1 MERSRYTAFKMK
13 FLTGMIVLLISGST
27 ARAQFD
33 ESAFRQAL
41 KVKRNVYL
49 PEGAF
54 SGGDRLISDVK
65 ISGVRIA
72 ANPAGYDR
80 VVVDFSKSDRPPFF
94 LVENDPSNQRVTVTV
109 YGRIKT
115 DFSTQTAIQA
125 ARKTRTLSAVEF
137 LPQVESDRWM
147 FTLNSKNP
155 MKTEV
160 FELSSPARLIIDLK
174 P

>member
-1 MERSRYTAFKMK
+1 MNPTIASLGLVA
-13 FLTGMIVLLISGST
+13 LLVSSSP

-49 PEGAF
+49 AEGAF

-65 ISGVRIA
+65 VSGVRIA
-72 ANPAGYDR
+72 SNPAGYDR
-80 VVVDFSKSDRPPFF
+80 VVVDFSKSERAPFF

-109 YGRIKT
+109 YGKVKT
-115 DFSTQTAIQA
+115 DFSTQSAIQA
-125 ARKTRTLSAVEF
+125 ARKTRTLSSVEF
-137 LPQVESDRWM
+137 LPSVESDRWM
-147 FTLNSKNP
+147 FTLSSKNP

-160 FELSSPARLIIDLK
+160 FELTSPARLIIDLK